1 MMLPSGNDAAV
12 TIAENFG
19 DFADDEE
26 DLAKDDLEILT
37 QFRNNRRKKGKKI
50 DQMDYFISQMN
61 FYGKKFDLKNTYYAN
76 PHGNFNF

>member
-19 DFADDEE
+19 DFADDEDE
-26 DLAKDDLEILT
+26 MTKDDMEILKEY
-37 QFRNNRRKKGKKI
+37 RNNRKKKRKI

-76 PHGNFNF
+76 PHGNFHF